1 MYLLRSCCAKGNL
14 LENRGGI
21 FLIEY
26 YSSSESYGYDRL
38 VSILGSREFSALFRI
53 TPEELAVRMRSLSSR
68 RRRLS
73 DSEVEKR
80 YEEGF
85 LKIHSVSRD
94 LERFQEAEISGQRLR
109 DEIAGIGV
117 PGFETLLKE
126 YLFGKNTFFYNKVVQ
141 NPDTKEL
148 KIVAY
153 DPISH
158 GNESWN
164 QAWEREDLRESYRR
178 FITRKSEE
186 DPHYSRRLQYRDD
199 SELELMDM
207 LVRQSADFLHA
218 PNSERSPVFMS
229 LSPAPKPSKYA
240 RDMGYASWW
249 TKRLSH
255 WRSYGFEMTEDGV
268 LIHASTVFTYRNIN
282 RMRHLMKEVAHADS
296 ESTIRRLSIISDD
309 KELLATPFVSRFE
322 HGGRS
327 DLVSVTDQIDTSL
340 NSVSTWYDSLFVF
353 SEKAT
358 RWHNTK
364 RLTDAAVEEKIL
376 GEIFQKYLLEYYAVI
391 LAYKGR
397 PDPYLLQEILIEM
410 RDAALELY
418 GDAMADAVISS
429 STRSLD
435 REKIKLEFIE
445 SAKIREQGGN
455 CPTLKKLRRAKGAD
469 DEENTDSDE
478 ESCLLQ
484 CRGKKLDSI
493 QHTVVDCHW
502 SARAEKGKVYKE
514 CPECGWYPGKVQ
526 NFDFV
531 KPVIEP
537 LVLDLGTK
545 NHEMVYVR

>member
-1 MYLLRSCCAKGNL
+1 M
-14 LENRGGI
+14 
-21 FLIEY
+21 IEY
-26 YSSSESYGYDRL
+26 YSSFESNGYERL
-38 VSILGSREFSALFRI
+38 VSVLGAQEFSTLFRI
-53 TPEELAVRMRSLSSR
+53 TPEELAVRMRSLSLR
-68 RRRLS
+68 RRKLS

-80 YEEGF
+80 YDEGF
-85 LKIHSVSRD
+85 LKIHSVTRD
-94 LERFQEAEISGQRLR
+94 VERFQEAEISVQKLR

-141 NPDTKEL
+141 NPHTKEL

-158 GNESWN
+158 CNESWT

-207 LVRQSADFLHA
+207 LLAQGVCFMQTPS
-218 PNSERSPVFMS
+218 SERSPIIMS

-255 WRSYGFEMTEDGV
+255 WRSYGFEMTEGGV

-282 RMRHLMKEVAHADS
+282 RMRHLMKEVVHREN
-296 ESTIRRLSIISDD
+296 ESAIRKLSIISDD
-309 KELLATPFVSRFE
+309 RELLATPFVSRFE
-322 HGGRS
+322 QAGRT
-327 DLVSVTDQIDTSL
+327 DLVAVTEQIDTSL
-340 NSVSTWYDSLFVF
+340 NSDSAWYDPLFVF

-358 RWHNTK
+358 RWHNAK
-364 RLTDAAVEEKIL
+364 RLTDAIVEERIL
-376 GEIFQKYLLEYYAVI
+376 GELFQKYLLEYYAVL
-391 LAYKGR
+391 LACKGK

-410 RDAALELY
+410 RDAAFELY
-418 GDAMADAVISS
+418 SDAMADAVISS
-429 STRSLD
+429 STKSLD
-435 REKIKLEFIE
+435 REKIKLGFIA
-445 SAKIREQGGN
+445 SAKIRGEGGN
-455 CPTLKKLRRAKGAD
+455 CPTLKKLRRVQNAD
-469 DEENTDSDE
+469 DEGNTDYSDE

-484 CRGKKLDSI
+484 CRGKKLD
-493 QHTVVDCHW
+493 TLLDLVVDCHW

-514 CPECGWYPGKVQ
+514 CPDCGWYPGKVQ

-531 KPVIEP
+531 KTLLEP
-537 LVLDLGTK
+537 LVLDLGSR
-545 NHEMVYVR
+545 NYEMVYVR